1 MAEFKRVDD
10 QQVYT
15 LEVFDADAASDTY
28 SVGSVISRDSSTKEI
43 APVANAAAAK
53 QAITAGLQLYVI
65 AQSDAVTN
73 KTGTGYKHYD
83 LDKDVEVSTKSS
95 EPSLLAA
102 YRVEN
107 IDNII
112 W

>member
-15 LEVFDADAASDTY
+15 LEVYDADAIAGTY
-28 SVGSVISRDSSTKEI
+28 SVGSVISRNPQTKEI
-43 APVANAAAAK
+43 ALVENAAAAK
-53 QAITAGLQLYVI
+53 AAIDDGQLLYLI
-65 AQSDAVTN
+65 AQSDAVTY
-73 KTGTGYKHYD
+73 KTGTGYKYYD
-83 LDKDVEVSTKSS
+83 LEKDVEVSTSS
-95 EPSLLAA
+95 DAPSLLAA
-102 YRVEN
+102 YRVDN

>member
-15 LEVFDADAASDTY
+15 LEVYDADAVLGTH
-28 SVGSVISRDSSTKEI
+28 SVGSVISRNASTKEI
-43 APVANAAAAK
+43 APVADAAAAK
-53 QAITAGLQLYVI
+53 QAIDDGLQLYLI

-73 KTGTGYKHYD
+73 KTGTGYKYYD
-83 LDKDVEVSTKSS
+83 LDKDVEVSTDSG

-102 YRVEN
+102 YRIDN

>member
-1 MAEFKRVDD
+1 MAEFKKIDN

-15 LEVFDADAASDTY
+15 LEVYDADANRETY
-28 SVGSVISRDSSTKEI
+28 SVGSVFSRNVSTKEI
-43 APVANAAAAK
+43 APVAAAAAAK
-53 QAITAGLQLYVI
+53 QAIDDGLQLYIV

-73 KTGTGYKHYD
+73 KTGTEYKNYNIS
-83 LDKDVEVSTKSS
+83 KFVEVSTDSGA
-95 EPSLLAA
+95 PSLLAA
-102 YRVEN
+102 YRVDS

>member
-15 LEVFDADAASDTY
+15 LEVYDADAVLGTY
-28 SVGSVISRDSSTKEI
+28 SVGSVVSRNPETKEI

-53 QAITAGLQLYVI
+53 AAIDDGQLLYLI
-65 AQSDAVTN
+65 AQSTAVTE

-83 LDKDVEVSTKSS
+83 TDKQVTVSTNQDA
-95 EPSLLAA
+95 PSLLAA
-102 YRVEN
+102 YRIDNV
-107 IDNII
+107 DNII

>member
-15 LEVFDADAASDTY
+15 LEVYDDDAVKGTHK
-28 SVGSVISRDSSTKEI
+28 VGSVISRDTSTKEI
-43 APVANAAAAK
+43 APVADAAEAK
-53 QAITAGLQLYVI
+53 VAIGNGLQLYLI

-73 KTGTGYKHYD
+73 KTGTDYKYYD
-83 LDKDVEVSTKSS
+83 LDKDVEVSTKSG

-102 YRVEN
+102 YRIDN